1 MHIRHPNL
9 HFVRAARHRTARRR
23 IARPLGRREHA
34 LGARPRVQR
43 RSVALPRR
51 PRRQKHGR
59 RPPLR
64 ARPPARQQI
73 QREHQ
78 NPAQISELE
87 YPVPPRNTADEMI
100 VNLDSV
106 PWLGNILTPLWPLP
120 IPLNSMLGLFLVT
133 RPVMARY
140 CAPLLIWR

>member
-1 MHIRHPNL
+1 HASKKSIRFFTYSIEPNMLTAAHSTPESTFHPRRSTSNGSSQD
-9 HFVRAARHRTARRR
+9 RAA
-23 IARPLGRREHA
+23 IGA
-34 LGARPRVQR
+34 LRGCIGCSIRVQR

-87 YPVPPRNTADEMI
+87 YPVPPRNPADEMI
-100 VNLDSV
+100 VNLD
-106 PWLGNILTPLWPLP
+106 
-120 IPLNSMLGLFLVT
+120 
-133 RPVMARY
+133 
-140 CAPLLIWR
+140 